1 MSDTSNNQSVIF
13 AAITSV
19 TQCPVDLDEIVREL
33 FKCDGRFQTEETTTS
48 YGQRTVIDV
57 V

>member
-1 MSDTSNNQSVIF
+1 MSDTSNNLSVIF